1 MNLHQAGGSN
11 IKCWLHNDD
20 QHPARLSEAEDVFW
34 QIRSGPSIEIDFDWQ
49 FSSVSPSR
57 TSSSMVLA
65 GSEREVRGGRG
76 LRMFNS
82 SIIACSGSDCRLLV
96 NELNEP
102 EPVLEL
108 AGQGWP
114 VAGRDSTSP
123 DLQI

>member
-82 SIIACSGSDCRLLV
+82 SIIAGSGWYWLLV

-102 EPVLEL
+102 EPVLEV
-108 AGQGWP
+108 AGQGWT
-114 VAGRDSTSP
+114 VGALT
-123 DLQI
+123 